1 MGRSPDGLVWNF
13 GFRFETENRSV
24 RKLENPGGFRP
35 LSHSIRACASD
46 NVASGSGNVRFL
58 SPISDGI
65 KHAEIQQEY
74 SATRLQRQCGS
85 MRSRRLEGD
94 EMACSSTSFAIFFE
108 KWSAFPKFPM
118 REVRSGKGRF
128 EGAIEKNV
136 AIK

>member
-1 MGRSPDGLVWNF
+1 
-13 GFRFETENRSV
+13 
-24 RKLENPGGFRP
+24 
-35 LSHSIRACASD
+35 
-46 NVASGSGNVRFL
+46 
-58 SPISDGI
+58 
-65 KHAEIQQEY
+65 
-74 SATRLQRQCGS
+74 

-108 KWSAFPKFPM
+108 KWGAFPKFPM